1 MEKHQRLR
9 SGNTMIFGIRR
20 RGMAMIEL
28 IFAIVIIAISV
39 ITIPTM
45 MSVANNASKVV
56 AIDEDVMARLH
67 GWAMD
72 KFQAR
77 WDGNYSASGS
87 GPLPMN
93 PNSGDLNCTRVGGYR
108 WGSDENVSSMQ
119 CNMAMFNLWDTAIPT
134 VAGSGAGQA
143 DGNLS
148 KGIEMLNAGS
158 ESITITPSVGT
169 PYTVTATYE
178 VDYVSSAVGAGANAN
193 SQTATWVLGSSNSMN
208 TGNTGT
214 LSHLKRVV
222 IRFNDATLD
231 TDVVLTFFKS
241 NKGN

>member
-1 MEKHQRLR
+1 
-9 SGNTMIFGIRR
+9 MIFGIRR
-20 RGMAMIEL
+20 RAMAMIEL

-87 GPLPMN
+87 GSLN
-93 PNSGDLNCTRVGGYR
+93 ISGTSDLNCSRTGGYR
-108 WGSDENVSSMQ
+108 IGSDENVSSMQ
-119 CNMAMFNLWDTAIPT
+119 CNMNAWNTSIPT
-134 VAGSGAGQA
+134 PST

-148 KGIEMLNAGS
+148 LGIEQLNGGS

-178 VDYVSSAVGAGANAN
+178 VDYVHSSVTQVTPNTQSAV
-193 SQTATWVLGSSNSMN
+193 WVLGSSNSMN

>member
-1 MEKHQRLR
+1 MEKYQRLR
-9 SGNTMIFGIRR
+9 SGNTMIFSIRR
-20 RGMAMIEL
+20 RAMAMIEL

-87 GPLPMN
+87 GPLN
-93 PNSGDLNCTRVGGYR
+93 ISGTSDLNCSRTGGYR
-108 WGSDENVSSMQ
+108 IGSDENVSSMQ
-119 CNMAMFNLWDTAIPT
+119 CNMNAWNTSIPT
-134 VAGSGAGQA
+134 PST

-148 KGIEMLNAGS
+148 LGIEQLNGGS

-178 VDYVSSAVGAGANAN
+178 VDYVSSSVGAGANAN

-222 IRFNDATLD
+222 IRFNDTTLD

>member
-1 MEKHQRLR
+1 MEKYQRLR
-9 SGNTMIFGIRR
+9 SGDTMIFAR

-87 GPLPMN
+87 LPLQI
-93 PNSGDLNCTRVGGYR
+93 STLSDLNCSRSGGYR
-108 WGSDENVSSMQ
+108 IGSDENVSSMQ
-119 CNMAMFNLWDTAIPT
+119 CNMNPWDDAIP
-134 VAGSGAGQA
+134 ALG
-143 DGNLS
+143 DGNVS
-148 KGIEMLNAGS
+148 KGVEQLNGGS
-158 ESITITPSVGT
+158 ESITITPSDGT
-169 PYTVTATYE
+169 PYDVTATYA
-178 VDYVSSAVGAGANAN
+178 VDYVSSTVGAGANAN
-193 SQTATWVLGSSNSMN
+193 SQTATWILGSSGDMN
-208 TGNTGT
+208 PTPAGT
-214 LSHLKRVV
+214 TTHLKRVV
-222 IRFNDATLD
+222 IRFNNDSTLD

>member
-9 SGNTMIFGIRR
+9 SGNTMIFSSRR

-39 ITIPTM
+39 ITIPMM

-93 PNSGDLNCTRVGGYR
+93 PNSGDLNCSRIGGYR
-108 WGSDENVSSMQ
+108 IGSDENVSSMQ

-134 VAGSGAGQA
+134 VAGSGTGQA

-158 ESITITPSVGT
+158 ESITITPTGGT

-178 VDYVSSAVGAGANAN
+178 VDYVPSSVTQVTPNTQSAV
-193 SQTATWVLGSSNSMN
+193 WVLGSSNSIN
-208 TGNTGT
+208 TNDTGT

>member
-39 ITIPTM
+39 ITIPMM

-87 GPLPMN
+87 QPLQI
-93 PNSGDLNCTRVGGYR
+93 STLSDLNCSRIGGYR
-108 WGSDENVSSMQ
+108 IGSDENVSSMQ
-119 CNMAMFNLWDTAIPT
+119 CNMNAWNTAIPII
-134 VAGSGAGQA
+134 AGNGPTEA

-158 ESITITPSVGT
+158 ETITITPTGGT
-169 PYTVTATYE
+169 PYNVAATYE
-178 VDYVSSAVGAGANAN
+178 VDYVPSSVTQVTPNTQSAV
-193 SQTATWVLGSSNSMN
+193 WVLGSSNSMEPDV
-208 TGNTGT
+208 TGT

>member
-1 MEKHQRLR
+1 MEKYQRLR
-9 SGNTMIFGIRR
+9 SGNTMIFAR

-87 GPLPMN
+87 QPLQI
-93 PNSGDLNCTRVGGYR
+93 STLSDLNCSRIGGYR
-108 WGSDENVSSMQ
+108 IGSDENVSSMQ
-119 CNMAMFNLWDTAIPT
+119 CNMAIAATWDTSIPT
-134 VAGSGAGQA
+134 PST

-148 KGIEMLNAGS
+148 LGIEQLNGGS
-158 ESITITPSVGT
+158 ESITITPTGGT
-169 PYTVTATYE
+169 PYAVTATYE
-178 VDYVSSAVGAGANAN
+178 VDYVPSSVTQVTPNTQSAV
-193 SQTATWVLGSSNSMN
+193 WVLGSSNSIN
-208 TGNTGT
+208 TNATGT

>member
-1 MEKHQRLR
+1 
-9 SGNTMIFGIRR
+9 MIFGR
-20 RGMAMIEL
+20 RGMTMIEL
-28 IFAIVIIAISV
+28 IFAIVIISISV

-56 AIDEDVMARLH
+56 SIDEDVMSRLY

-72 KFQAR
+72 KLQAR
-77 WDGNYSASGS
+77 WDGNYSASRS

-93 PNSGDLNCTRVGGYR
+93 PDTGDLNCSRIGGYR

-158 ESITITPSVGT
+158 ETITITPANGT
-169 PYTVTATYE
+169 PYDVNATYA
-178 VDYVSSAVGAGANAN
+178 VDYVSSSVTPLTGSNTQ
-193 SQTATWVLGSSNSMN
+193 SATWVLGSSTNMN
-208 TGNTGT
+208 PSSAGT
-214 LSHLKRVV
+214 TTHLKRVV
-222 IRFNDATLD
+222 IRFNNPNLSTD
-231 TDVVLTFFKS
+231 TVLTFFKS

>member
-1 MEKHQRLR
+1 M
-9 SGNTMIFGIRR
+9 MFAR

-39 ITIPTM
+39 MTIPSM

-56 AIDEDVMARLH
+56 AIDEDVMARLQ

-77 WDGNYSASGS
+77 WDGNYTASGS
-87 GPLPMN
+87 GPLVMN
-93 PNSGDLNCTRVGGYR
+93 PNTGDLNCTRNGGYR

-119 CNMAMFNLWDTAIPT
+119 CNMAMFNLWDTSIPT
-134 VAGSGAGQA
+134 PST

-148 KGIEMLNAGS
+148 LGIEQLNGGS
-158 ESITITPSVGT
+158 EPITITPTGGT
-169 PYTVTATYE
+169 PYDVTATYE
-178 VDYVSSAVGAGANAN
+178 VDYVPSSVTQVTPNTQSAA
-193 SQTATWVLGSSNSMN
+193 WILGSSNSMN
-208 TGNTGT
+208 TNATGT

-222 IRFNDATLD
+222 IRFNDPTLD

>member
-9 SGNTMIFGIRR
+9 SGDPMMFAR

-56 AIDEDVMARLH
+56 AIDEDVMARLQ

-87 GPLPMN
+87 GALN
-93 PNSGDLNCTRVGGYR
+93 LSATSDLNCSRTGGYR
-108 WGSDENVSSMQ
+108 IGSDENVSSMQ
-119 CNMAMFNLWDTAIPT
+119 CNMNAWNTGIPT
-134 VAGSGAGQA
+134 PST

-148 KGIEMLNAGS
+148 FGIEQLNGGS
-158 ESITITPSVGT
+158 EPITITPTGGT
-169 PYTVTATYE
+169 PYNVTATYE
-178 VDYVSSAVGAGANAN
+178 VDYVPSSVTQVTSNTQSAV
-193 SQTATWVLGSSNSMN
+193 WILGSSNSIN
-208 TGNTGT
+208 TNVTGT
-214 LSHLKRVV
+214 TSHLKRVV
-222 IRFNDATLD
+222 IRFNDTTLD

>member
-1 MEKHQRLR
+1 MEKYQRLR
-9 SGNTMIFGIRR
+9 SGNTMIFAH

-87 GPLPMN
+87 LPLQI
-93 PNSGDLNCTRVGGYR
+93 STLSDLNCSRVGGYR
-108 WGSDENVSSMQ
+108 IGSDENVSSMQ
-119 CNMAMFNLWDTAIPT
+119 CNTNTWTTTIPT
-134 VAGSGAGQA
+134 PST
-143 DGNLS
+143 DGNLTL
-148 KGIEMLNAGS
+148 GIEQLNGGS
-158 ESITITPSVGT
+158 ESITITPTGGT
-169 PYTVTATYE
+169 PYNVTATYE
-178 VDYVSSAVGAGANAN
+178 VDYVPSSVTQVTPNAQSAV
-193 SQTATWVLGSSNSMN
+193 WVLGSSNSMN

>member
-1 MEKHQRLR
+1 VEKYQRLR
-9 SGNTMIFGIRR
+9 SGYPMIFSR

-45 MSVANNASKVV
+45 MSVANNSSKVV

-87 GPLPMN
+87 LPLN
-93 PNSGDLNCTRVGGYR
+93 IASIADLNCSRTGGYR
-108 WGSDENVSSMQ
+108 IGSDENVSSMQ
-119 CNMAMFNLWDTAIPT
+119 CNTNAWSDAIP
-134 VAGSGAGQA
+134 VLG
-143 DGNLS
+143 DGNIS
-148 KGIEMLNAGS
+148 KGIEQLNGGS
-158 ESITITPSVGT
+158 ELITITPAGGT
-169 PYTVTATYE
+169 SYDVNATYAVE
-178 VDYVSSAVGAGANAN
+178 YVSSLVTPLTGSNTQ
-193 SQTATWVLGSSNSMN
+193 SATWTLGSSTNMN
-208 TGNTGT
+208 PSPAGSTT
-214 LSHLKRVV
+214 HLKRVV
-222 IRFNDATLD
+222 IRFNDPTLD

>member
-9 SGNTMIFGIRR
+9 SGDTMIFAR

-87 GPLPMN
+87 GPLN
-93 PNSGDLNCTRVGGYR
+93 ISGTSDLNCSRTGGYR
-108 WGSDENVSSMQ
+108 IGSDENISSMQ
-119 CNMAMFNLWDTAIPT
+119 CNMSSWDTVIP
-134 VAGSGAGQA
+134 ALG
-143 DGNLS
+143 DGNVS
-148 KGIEMLNAGS
+148 RGVEQLNGGS
-158 ESITITPSVGT
+158 ESITITPAGGT
-169 PYTVTATYE
+169 AYSVTATYS
-178 VDYVSSAVGAGANAN
+178 VDYVSLTAPSSGSNTQSAVW
-193 SQTATWVLGSSNSMN
+193 TLGSSSNMDPSPA
-208 TGNTGT
+208 GT
-214 LSHLKRVV
+214 TTHLKRVV
-222 IRFNDATLD
+222 IRFNDTTLD